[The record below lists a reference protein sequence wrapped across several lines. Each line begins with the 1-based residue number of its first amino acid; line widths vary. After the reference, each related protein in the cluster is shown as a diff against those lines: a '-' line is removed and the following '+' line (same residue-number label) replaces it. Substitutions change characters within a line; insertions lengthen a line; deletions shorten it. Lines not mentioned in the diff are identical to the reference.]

1 MESQREKKPFIIV
14 AIPAYNEEETIAKEI
29 LKAKKYADKIII
41 CDDGSADSTAEIVK
55 SLGVDVIRHKRNL
68 GYGAAIQSL
77 FKRAK
82 EFNFDVLVTLDGD
95 GQHDPDD
102 IPKVIK
108 PIIDDEADIVIGS
121 RFIGNSSATMPWYR
135 RIGVKLITD
144 FVNYSTKPSI
154 TIEDAQSGFR
164 AYSRKALKT
173 LKLTEKGMGISVEIL
188 FEAWRH
194 HLRIKEVPIRCCY
207 GKGIKG
213 STYNPIMHGIDLIM
227 YIVRSII
234 KNRTLI
240 ILNSQH
246 TIHDI

>member
-1 MESQREKKPFIIV
+1 MESQRDKKPFIIV
-14 AIPAYNEEETIAKEI
+14 AIPVYNEEETIAKEI

-41 CDDGSADSTAEIVK
+41 CDDGSADSTAEIAK

-82 EFNFDVLVTLDGD
+82 RLDFNILVTLDGD

-121 RFIGNSSATMPWYR
+121 RFVGNSLFAMPWYR
-135 RIGVKLITD
+135 RVGVKLITN

-173 LKLTEKGMGISVEIL
+173 LKLTEKGMSISVEIL

-213 STYNPIMHGIDLIM
+213 STHNPIMHGINLVI
-227 YIVRSII
+227 YIVRRII
-234 KNRTLI
+234 KDRTLR
-240 ILNSQH
+240 ILNSRRV
-246 TIHDI
+246 THDI